1 MIYLIEDLE
10 EDNIRLMI
18 QSLTHT
24 NIYYNKLK
32 RFIGIER
39 YIENIVSNYIDIDDS
54 IVRGLRCVVTN
65 ADRAVKYNATGM
77 FVYRKPSH
85 YSKNKQDISKDSV
98 WSVLDSLE
106 QAGLIDIYI
115 GYMKLD
121 SNDEYLE
128 SVRSFIIFKQ
138 EFIHLFNKNG
148 FENVKYGDGDIVDII
163 DRAKTKE
170 LKQRIK
176 KETRRVNGVANI
188 KKDLILYYRSV

>member
-39 YIENIVSNYIDIDDS
+39 HIENIVSNYIDIDDS

-85 YSKNKQDISKDSV
+85 YSKNKQDI
-98 WSVLDSLE
+98 
-106 QAGLIDIYI
+106 
-115 GYMKLD
+115 
-121 SNDEYLE
+121 
-128 SVRSFIIFKQ
+128 FILA
-138 EFIHLFNKNG
+138 HLFFGK
-148 FENVKYGDGDIVDII
+148 FFS
-163 DRAKTKE
+163 
-170 LKQRIK
+170 IK
-176 KETRRVNGVANI
+176 PSWRLNAQ
-188 KKDLILYYRSV
+188 